1 MNEMKKPLMN
11 LDKLDD
17 QVVVAPVHI
26 VVSRHLKKKLT
37 QQLQDTAYRC
47 KRRKPQDLGCWDIER
62 HYFIEI
68 ENVLKIISTGD
79 I

>member
-11 LDKLDD
+11 LDKLDGL
-17 QVVVAPVHI
+17 VVAAQAHI
-26 VVSRHLKKKLT
+26 IANRHLKKKTT
-37 QQLQDTAYRC
+37 QLLKDTAYRC

-62 HYFIEI
+62 HHFIK
-68 ENVLKIISTGD
+68 NVLKIISTGD

>member
-11 LDKLDD
+11 LDKLDGL
-17 QVVVAPVHI
+17 VVVAQVHI
-26 VVSRHLKKKLT
+26 IANRHLKKKTT
-37 QQLQDTAYRC
+37 QQRQDTAYRC

-62 HYFIEI
+62 HHFIK
-68 ENVLKIISTGD
+68 NVLKIISTGD